1 MNNIEWF
8 DWDSQFLLFLQEH
21 VRNSALDPI
30 MKTVTMLGNT
40 GWFWL
45 VLIAVLLIFRKT
57 RKIGLASLTAIVVNF
72 VINNLLIKN
81 LVSRMRPYE
90 AVLGLE
96 RIIEKQS
103 EYSFPSGHTSTAFAV
118 SCMILFMLPKEK
130 KWIGIIFLVLAAVIS
145 FSRLY
150 VGVHYPTDVI
160 AGALGGFLISLV
172 LYLLIFRRK
181 FGRARSSDSSK

>member
-8 DWDSQFLLFLQEH
+8 DWDRQFLLFLQEH

-30 MKTVTMLGNT
+30 MKTVTMLGNA